1 MCCGGLAFDPASR
14 QAAVGGVVLD
24 LTRRETD
31 LLEELLRAAGR
42 VVVKGV
48 LEDRLYS
55 VGEPVTVNA
64 LEAAVSRLRKRLAST
79 GAGVRVETQRGIGYR
94 LVVGGDA

>member
-1 MCCGGLAFDPASR
+1 MLE
-14 QAAVGGVVLD
+14 

-42 VVVKGV
+42 VVVKDV
-48 LEDRLYS
+48 LEDRMYS
-55 VGEPVTVNA
+55 FGEAVTANA

-79 GAGVRVETQRGIGYR
+79 EARARVETKRGIGYR
-94 LVVGGDA
+94 LVPGEDT